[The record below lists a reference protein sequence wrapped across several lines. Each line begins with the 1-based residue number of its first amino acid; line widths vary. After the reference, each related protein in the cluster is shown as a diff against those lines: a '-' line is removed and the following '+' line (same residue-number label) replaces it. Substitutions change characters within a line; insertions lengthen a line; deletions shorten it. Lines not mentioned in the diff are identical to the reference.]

1 MFTHGGAT
9 WWRAGLDHQS
19 ATIRSSEFRNELRQH
34 HPLHFHFPPMSSDTP
49 PSVPLPRPSAGVAL
63 TRNKPPVWAIDA
75 SEPSVQTP
83 LPAKCARHTREG
95 ETCCQE
101 LKGEDERQLIDP
113 DIIRD
118 V

>member
-1 MFTHGGAT
+1 
-9 WWRAGLDHQS
+9 
-19 ATIRSSEFRNELRQH
+19 
-34 HPLHFHFPPMSSDTP
+34 MSPSPDTP
-49 PSVPLPRPSAGVAL
+49 TSVPLPRTSAGFGW

-75 SEPSVQTP
+75 SSGPSVQTP

-95 ETCCQE
+95 EACCQE